1 MENKKLIGM
10 KYINL
15 KGKKYQLA
23 DSMMVFIPELVGL
36 PNITHVPFV
45 WAYGGWLVILV
56 GYMWDGATGVPNNP
70 DNMRASLFHDA
81 LYELMQLGLLD
92 RKYRDV
98 ADKLLRELCL
108 EDGMDKFWA
117 DQFYNFVH
125 ALGESHTLPPKHS
138 NEIIEI

>member
-1 MENKKLIGM
+1 MIGL

-23 DSMMVFIPELVGL
+23 EPMMTFIPEFKEL
-36 PNITHVPFV
+36 PDIKHKPFLLI
-45 WAYGGWLVILV
+45 YQGWFYIEP
-56 GYMWDGATGVPNNP
+56 GYMWDGASGPPNNP

-98 ADKLLRELCL
+98 ADQLLRQICL
-108 EDGMDKFWA
+108 EDGMSHFWA
-117 DQFYNFVH
+117 DRFYNVVRAF
-125 ALGESHTLPPKHS
+125 GESHTFPPKQPDG
-138 NEIIEI
+138 IIEI

>member
-1 MENKKLIGM
+1 MIGL

-23 DSMMVFIPELVGL
+23 ESMMTFIPEFIEL
-36 PNITHVPFV
+36 PMVEHLPFIKMSK
-45 WAYGGWLVILV
+45 GWLMVLA
-56 GYMWDGATGVPNNP
+56 GYMWDGASGPPNNP

-98 ADKLLRELCL
+98 ADRLLRQICL

-117 DQFYNFVH
+117 DRFYEVVRAF
-125 ALGESHTLPPKHS
+125 GECHTFPPK
-138 NEIIEI
+138 NTDGIIEI

>member
-1 MENKKLIGM
+1 MIGL

-23 DSMMVFIPELVGL
+23 ESMMVFIPELKDL
-36 PNITHVPFV
+36 PMIKHLPFIKMNK
-45 WAYGGWLVILV
+45 GWLMVMA
-56 GYMWDGATGVPNNP
+56 GYMWDGATGVPANP

-98 ADKLLRELCL
+98 ADQLLRKICL
-108 EDGMDKFWA
+108 EDGMEKAWA
-117 DQFYNFVH
+117 DVFYGVVH
-125 ALGESHTLPPKHS
+125 ALGESHTFPQKQS
-138 NEIIEI
+138 NGVIEI